1 MLTAVFTAVLSGAV
15 RAPDVA
21 STNITPDPSGISYY
35 DLAMFMQAM
44 RTGFG
49 GARKLSQIM
58 PWHLP
63 RDDRRRYR
71 GIFAYIKTFKPVRHH
86 TPGRQLIAS
95 SAVKPT
101 AAETRTKSFHRR
113 QTENCGIS

>member
-44 RTGFG
+44 RTGFV

-86 TPGRQLIAS
+86 VDNTGP
-95 SAVKPT
+95 PT
-101 AAETRTKSFHRR
+101 YCKLCR
-113 QTENCGIS
+113 QTHGGGNEN